1 MMRSIV
7 FALTAVL
14 VSMQA
19 HAHPSS
25 APHAHPHDVSPL
37 PDAGVLLIAFVLVAA
52 AALLWRL
59 SKREK

>member
-1 MMRSIV
+1 MRSIA

-14 VSMQA
+14 ASMQA

-37 PDAGVLLIAFVLVAA
+37 PDAGVLVVAFALVAG

-59 SKREK
+59 FKREK